1 MKKLFISILASAA
14 ILFAGHMNSQEKFN
28 SDPKIDAS
36 KNAPSNPPRLKFV
49 NDGSEAASSF
59 FAGQDVMEEMLQI
72 TIKGTDDQKAEQ
84 IKKMVP
90 LIKKAIS
97 YYSDAAIKNKNW
109 ELLALIQMGNLYLI
123 MAEKI
128 KNQERRA
135 KTEDEQLAEK
145 IAILQQLPGYYDL
158 ARPIFQK
165 ALDQAREQGLRN
177 EYTQALEA
185 YYIQTYYNNCDLF
198 RNVAD
203 AFNNAPLPD
212 STEIVAQYIAE
223 GKAKS
228 DAIKATREDFK
239 AYREELNEK
248 NKQAKEMAIPYCT
261 TGIKAAKHY
270 EIKNSQVNQLYKL
283 LGILDPNNSLL
294 R

>member
-1 MKKLFISILASAA
+1 MKKLFISILAAA
-14 ILFAGHMNSQEKFN
+14 SILFAGPVNSHKEPN
-28 SDPKIDAS
+28 
-36 KNAPSNPPRLKFV
+36 SNPPRLKFV

-59 FAGQDVMEEMLQI
+59 FAGQDVMEQMQQI
-72 TIKGTDDQKAEQ
+72 TIKGTDEQKAEQ
-84 IKKMVP
+84 IKSMVS
-90 LIKKAIS
+90 LIEKAMS
-97 YYSDAAIKNKNW
+97 YYSAAASKSKKW
-109 ELLALIQMGNLYLI
+109 ELSALIQMGNLYLV
-123 MAEKI
+123 MAEKV

-135 KTEDEQLAEK
+135 KTEDEQFAEE
-145 IAILQQLPGYYDL
+145 IAILQQLPGYYNL
-158 ARPIFQK
+158 VRPIFQK

-198 RNVAD
+198 RSVAD
-203 AFNNAPLPD
+203 TFKNAPLPD

-228 DAIKATREDFK
+228 DAIEATREEFK

-248 NKQAKEMAIPYCT
+248 TKQAKEMAKPYCT

-270 EIKNSQVNQLYKL
+270 GIKNSQVNQLYKL
-283 LGILDPNNSLL
+283 LGILDPQNPFLK
-294 R
+294 

>member
-1 MKKLFISILASAA
+1 MKKLFISILASAS
-14 ILFAGHMNSQEKFN
+14 ILFAGPSNSG
-28 SDPKIDAS
+28 IHAS
-36 KNAPSNPPRLKFV
+36 KNAPSNPPQLKFV

-59 FAGQDVMEEMLQI
+59 FAGQDVMKQIQQI

-90 LIKKAIS
+90 LIEKAIS

-109 ELLALIQMGNLYLI
+109 ELSALIQMGNLYLI

-135 KTEDEQLAEK
+135 KTEDEQFAEK

-165 ALDQAREQGLRN
+165 ALDKAREQGLRN

-185 YYIQTYYNNCDLF
+185 YYIQTYYNICDLF
-198 RNVAD
+198 RSVAD
-203 AFNNAPLPD
+203 TFKNAPLPD
-212 STEIVAQYIAE
+212 SAEIVAQYIAE
-223 GKAKS
+223 GEVKP
-228 DAIKATREDFK
+228 DAIKAAHEELNG
-239 AYREELNEK
+239 YREELKKK
-248 NKQAKEMAIPYCT
+248 NKDAKELAIPSCT

-283 LGILDPNNSLL
+283 LGILDPNNPTL

>member
-1 MKKLFISILASAA
+1 MKKLFISILASAS
-14 ILFAGHMNSQEKFN
+14 ILFAGHVNSQEKIN
-28 SDPKIDAS
+28 
-36 KNAPSNPPRLKFV
+36 SNPRIQVNKKIPNNPSQLIFA

-59 FAGQDVMEEMLQI
+59 FSGQDIMKQMLQI
-72 TIKGTDDQKAEQ
+72 KIKGTEEQKAEQ
-84 IKKMVP
+84 LKKLVS
-90 LIKKAIS
+90 LIEKAIQ
-97 YYSDAAIKNKNW
+97 YYTDARKDKNW
-109 ELLALIQMGNLYLI
+109 YLPASIQIGNLYLI

-128 KNQERRA
+128 KNQERNA
-135 KTEDEQLAEK
+135 KNEEEQFAENL
-145 IAILQQLPGYYDL
+145 AILQQLPFYYDQV
-158 ARPIFQK
+158 RPIFQK

-185 YYIQTYYNNCDLF
+185 YYIQVYYNECDLF

-223 GKAKS
+223 GKAKP
-228 DAIKATREDFK
+228 DAIKATREEFK

-248 NKQAKEMAIPYCT
+248 NKQAKEIAIPYCT

-270 EIKNSQVNQLYKL
+270 EIRNSQVNQLYKL